1 MSNSI
6 SDLFIDF
13 VLVVVSDFTF
23 LNKVRLIQVE
33 IQVFIVLSIISNFVI

>member
-33 IQVFIVLSIISNFVI
+33 IQLFIVLSIISNFVI